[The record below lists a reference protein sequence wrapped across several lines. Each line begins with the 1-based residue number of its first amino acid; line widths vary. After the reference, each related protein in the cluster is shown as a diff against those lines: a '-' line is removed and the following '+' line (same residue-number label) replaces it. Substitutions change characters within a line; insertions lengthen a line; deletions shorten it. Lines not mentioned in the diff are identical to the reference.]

1 MGVGLQQKEDLREGR
16 FKTFLHDLKKV
27 RAAASHQAGPGANQG
42 SRRKSDYFP
51 GAELLGDSCPV
62 LCVPVLHKDLGSR
75 VSSERGGERGVG
87 TSLWSYSLWDIPLL
101 LHQQHHKP
109 DRRPNT

>member
-51 GAELLGDSCPV
+51 
-62 LCVPVLHKDLGSR
+62 
-75 VSSERGGERGVG
+75 
-87 TSLWSYSLWDIPLL
+87 
-101 LHQQHHKP
+101 
-109 DRRPNT
+109 